1 MITLSED
8 EIADCVRRLIDV
20 QTRIAELS
28 SQADSL
34 KTVLRALGPLS
45 RHPAAG
51 VLLTITP
58 NRRFDGSKAKQLLPA
73 RTFADICVPRPDPAA
88 ARRVLTPEVYASC
101 CTDGDMIVRL
111 T

>member
-1 MITLSED
+1 MIALTED

-20 QTRIAELS
+20 QARITELTG
-28 SQADSL
+28 QADSL
-34 KTVLRALGPLS
+34 KTVLRAVGPLS

-51 VLLTITP
+51 VLLSVTP
-58 NRRFDGSKAKQLLPA
+58 NKRFDATKAKQLLPA

-88 ARRVLTPEVYASC
+88 ARRVLTPETYEAC
-101 CTDGDMIVRL
+101 CTSGEMIVRL